1 MECLKLIKMTKA
13 ELIKECKK
21 LLIPYSNKNRA
32 DLIDAILKE
41 PERIKQM
48 IIKDEKKFKKDY
60 DIMILADKERQNK
73 LNEDRPNIYKEPAL
87 FTYSSN
93 NATKRKQVAR
103 EQIKYDMKNYGMSP
117 KELRKFK
124 EDSNE
129 YINVLKKR
137 IPNFIK
143 SNTFINIKDKYQEI
157 VNGNNES
164 NERNDNKNKSQNL
177 LVQLSNL
184 IKNNK
189 IDKNEKVIKVVKVP
203 VVKKPIVKN
212 KLVIKKASLGKKA
225 SYIKPIKKQV
235 SKEESKSD
243 DEDEDPILTKPTMNM
258 YNNDFTKYKNAM
270 DKFNKITYELSSEQE
285 KKLITKLNKLID
297 TIKKN
302 NPMSYRKSRY
312 KNVLEQILREY
323 ENIEIGTENTP
334 KKQILTN
341 LVLGVSKFN
350 KKDLNLK
357 NTEIEALFKFK

>member
-1 MECLKLIKMTKA
+1 MTKA

-32 DLIDAILKE
+32 ALIDSILKE
-41 PERIKQM
+41 PERIKQ
-48 IIKDEKKFKKDY
+48 IIIRDEKKFKKDY
-60 DIMILADKERQNK
+60 EIMILTDKLREK
-73 LNEDRPNIYKEPAL
+73 MMNEERPNIYKEPAL

-93 NATKRKQVAR
+93 NTTKKKQVLK

-124 EDSNE
+124 EDAKA

-189 IDKNEKVIKVVKVP
+189 IDKNEKVIKVIKVP
-203 VVKKPIVKN
+203 VVKKPSVKN

-225 SYIKPIKKQV
+225 SYIKPIKKQII
-235 SKEESKSD
+235 EESKSD

-258 YNNDFTKYKNAM
+258 YNNDFNKYKNAM
-270 DKFNKITYELSSEQE
+270 DKFNKITYELSNEQE

-341 LVLGVSKFN
+341 LVLGVGKFN